1 MLFTQMYKAKCKIPM
16 SQNVQ
21 MIREEECCKSLLL
34 RGCLALTLSIG
45 EGWATL
51 LS

>member
-1 MLFTQMYKAKCKIPM
+1 MLFTQMYKAKCKIPF
-16 SQNVQ
+16 SHHIQ
-21 MIREEECCKSLLL
+21 MIREDGCCKSLLL

-45 EGWATL
+45 EGWLTL